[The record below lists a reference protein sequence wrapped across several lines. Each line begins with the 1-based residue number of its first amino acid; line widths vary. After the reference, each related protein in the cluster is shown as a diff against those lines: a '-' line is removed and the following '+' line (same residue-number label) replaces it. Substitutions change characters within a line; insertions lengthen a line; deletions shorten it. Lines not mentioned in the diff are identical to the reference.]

1 MDHFPRSNVLVQGCT
16 SFSKRKPSCTD
27 GADVSVYQDYDIV
40 IWSQT
45 HWRWLETKLVEL
57 GILGGDANY
66 KICFV
71 LDRLPMFPVC
81 LSTKAIAYSQIFAM
95 KSDGSLYKHEV
106 KPLDYIYHTFPQWCV
121 SQDLCRVK
129 LTL

>member
-1 MDHFPRSNVLVQGCT
+1 MDRCPLLSVLVLGCT

-27 GADVSVYQDYDIV
+27 SADVSVYQDYDIV

-81 LSTKAIAYSQIFAM
+81 LYTEAIAYSQIFAM

-121 SQDLCRVK
+121 PRGLCRFV
-129 LTL
+129 LT